1 MIGIGEVL
9 VAALAIN
16 KSGINEGQPKLNRDK
31 YPAFNTDETDP
42 EKFWNSLNRGKY
54 FTVCGKR
61 CYHLKHDIGSL
72 ASAQGYMTPNTR
84 WDGSST
90 KYKDLNR
97 KQQRIIA
104 ATLKCKDE
112 PYSMFAIRGLC
123 GDLFRIK

>member
-1 MIGIGEVL
+1 MIGELISVL
-9 VAALAIN
+9 PALN
-16 KSGINEGQPKLNRDK
+16 KLNEGQPKLNRDK

-42 EKFWNSLNRGKY
+42 EKFWNSLNHGKY

-72 ASAQGYMTPNTR
+72 ALDQGYMTPNTR

-90 KYKDLNR
+90 KYKDLNK

-104 ATLKCKDE
+104 AALKCKDE
-112 PYSMFAIRGLC
+112 AYSMFAIRGLC
-123 GDLFRIK
+123 GDLFRVK